1 MSDKSMRA
9 LLLERLREEA
19 AALDVSLQEYIL
31 LCILDKLDDK

>member
-19 AALDVSLQEYIL
+19 AALDVSLSEYLL